1 MIIILAGVVQWTTSS
16 TTLIDGVTISAGTV
30 DVNGSAD
37 GLILDA
43 DGDTT
48 IDGATANTIT
58 FKIGGADDFTMT
70 TNALNVL
77 AASSIIGASS
87 NVYPCE
93 PTATQQAL
101 SGAGAINVT
110 TSYTAFTSTGTGDV
124 LTMADGNAIG
134 QIKEVMYVAEGAGAD
149 TGVITPANL
158 SGGTTVT
165 LATVGEIVTFKW
177 DGTNWVVQK
186 LWNPG
191 TPGTPPVL
199 A

>member
-110 TSYTAFTSTGTGDV
+110 TSY
-124 LTMADGNAIG
+124 
-134 QIKEVMYVAEGAGAD
+134 
-149 TGVITPANL
+149 
-158 SGGTTVT
+158 
-165 LATVGEIVTFKW
+165 
-177 DGTNWVVQK
+177 
-186 LWNPG
+186 
-191 TPGTPPVL
+191 
-199 A
+199 